1 MNIQNAAPAAT
12 FVGWSNIPRIISQTL
27 PHDKKWKVF
36 VQSLPFFQMIHTFS
50 IFTKY
55 IYQEFNGSK
64 IAKKVSSFQ
73 TLCLMIFNVICY
85 GVNREVWQQLT
96 SSAIL

>member
-1 MNIQNAAPAAT
+1 MNIQNAAPSAT

-36 VQSLPFFQMIHTFS
+36 VQSLPFFQIIHTFS

-55 IYQEFNGSK
+55 IYQEFNEN
-64 IAKKVSSFQ
+64 
-73 TLCLMIFNVICY
+73 NVLKLQENQFLSNFMPYNFECDLLW
-85 GVNREVWQQLT
+85 GESWD
-96 SSAIL
+96 